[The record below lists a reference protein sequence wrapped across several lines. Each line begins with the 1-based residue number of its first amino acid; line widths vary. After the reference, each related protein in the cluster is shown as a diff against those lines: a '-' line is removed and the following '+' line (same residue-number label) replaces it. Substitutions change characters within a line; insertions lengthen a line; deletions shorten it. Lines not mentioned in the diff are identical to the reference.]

1 MHSTETK
8 DFDNTV
14 AETTSGQVLLAGSA
28 ACPLCASGEVAQ
40 FLIAPDRFHLRPEL
54 YRLMRCSSCSCVWL
68 ASPPAPQEMWR
79 HYDEDYHRAITIA
92 GEGDAAIRWKGF
104 RELIERHKPGGS
116 ILDIGCS
123 SGGFLSTMKGSAWRL
138 YGIEMESSTA
148 ERARKNT
155 GAEVFTGDAMDA
167 PFAPESFDVVTTF
180 DVLEHVYQPREFLT
194 KIKQWLKPGGI
205 YYTML
210 PNIDS
215 WEARMLGS
223 YWYGLE
229 LPRHLFHFSPKS
241 LAKLMNSL
249 GFVEVCTRT
258 SPTTYVEYSAG
269 YLRRSLMQ
277 RLGGSP
283 VPLAKAVRPGIPFRV
298 FRKALR
304 LSVLAPFGKIA
315 SVAGCGASMEAVFEK
330 PRGRA

>member
-1 MHSTETK
+1 MDSTETK
-8 DFDNTV
+8 AFDKAITGKTKQELH
-14 AETTSGQVLLAGSA
+14 ARPTS
-28 ACPLCASGEVAQ
+28 CPLCGSGEVSD
-40 FLIAPDRFHLRPEL
+40 FLLAPDRFHMRPEL
-54 YRLMRCSSCSCVWL
+54 YDLTRCSSCSCVWL
-68 ASPPAPQEMWR
+68 ASPPTPQEMSR
-79 HYDEDYHRAITIA
+79 HYDEDYHEAITKA
-92 GEGDAAIRWKGF
+92 GEGDAEIRWKGS
-104 RELIERHKPGGS
+104 RELIARHKIGGS

-123 SGGFLSTMKGSAWRL
+123 SGGFLSTMKSPAWKL

-167 PFAPESFDVVTTF
+167 LFAPESFDVVTTF
-180 DVLEHVYQPREFLT
+180 DVLEHVYQPQQFLT

-241 LAKLMNSL
+241 LAKLMKSL
-249 GFVEVCTRT
+249 GLVEVSIKTNQA
-258 SPTTYVEYSAG
+258 SYLEYSAG
-269 YLRRSLMQ
+269 YVCGSLVQ
-277 RLGGSP
+277 KLGGSP
-283 VPLAKAVRPGIPFRV
+283 TPLAKAVRPSLPFRA

-315 SVAGCGASMEAVFEK
+315 SVAGSGASMEAVFAK
-330 PRGRA
+330 PPR